1 MKLLPFVLQLRE
13 KTVIWGWCGT
23 SSLVDM
29 LTDGAAAP
37 QSNIAWRKHAKTTKA
52 QGPMTGVVLNDIA
65 THEKAIIKKAKELD
79 ITEIITTG

>member
-1 MKLLPFVLQLRE
+1 
-13 KTVIWGWCGT
+13 
-23 SSLVDM
+23 VDM

-52 QGPMTGVVLNDIA
+52 QGPMTGVVLDDIA